1 MEKENQTDHVAETP
15 LERLLAERLKALRA
29 ERGWSLDEL
38 ARQSTV
44 SRATLSR
51 LENGEV
57 SPTTSVLGKLCT
69 AYGLTMSRLM
79 RMVEEGYIPVMRRGE
94 QAVWTDP
101 ENGFRRCS
109 VSPPAKA
116 LAGEALECELQ
127 PGTRISYEGT
137 PRQGLEHHLLLLD
150 GQLQVTVS
158 GQAHALLP
166 GDCLRYQLDGPSAF
180 VTPAS
185 AGARYILFIV

>member
-1 MEKENQTDHVAETP
+1 MENHKTTEVELETT
-15 LERLLAERLKALRA
+15 LDRLLAERLKLLRG

-38 ARQSTV
+38 AKRSAV

-51 LENGEV
+51 MENGEV

-79 RMVEEGYIPVMRRGE
+79 RMVEEGYLPLMRRSE
-94 QAVWTDP
+94 QPVWTDP
-101 ENGFRRCS
+101 ENGFRRRS
-109 VSPPAKA
+109 VSPPARA

-137 PRQGLEHHLLLLD
+137 PRQGLEHHLLLVD
-150 GQLQVTVS
+150 GQLQVTVG
-158 GQAHALLP
+158 GQAHELLP
-166 GDCLRYQLDGPSAF
+166 GDCLRYQLDGPSSF
-180 VTPAS
+180 VTPAGT
-185 AGARYILFIV
+185 GARYLLFIV